1 MILVFLA
8 NGFEETEA
16 IAPVDILRRCGAKVA
31 TVGVGGKT
39 IRSSRGIPVGCD
51 LEESELSSLNSQEL
65 EMVVLPGGLP
75 GVDNLW
81 TSPVVQE
88 WVDRAAAEDRFV
100 AAICAGPSILARK
113 GLLDGRRAT
122 CYPGFEVGSGAV
134 TYTGE
139 GVVRDGRIITAKGAG
154 MAIEFGLALAA
165 ALFGEETA
173 HRVQKEIQCQK

>member
-16 IAPVDILRRCGAKVA
+16 IAPIDILRRCGANVA

-39 IRSSRGIPVGCD
+39 IRSSHGIPVGCD
-51 LEESELSSLNSQEL
+51 LEEGELSALNSQEL

-81 TSPVVQE
+81 ASPVVQE
-88 WVDRAAAEDRFV
+88 WVDRAAAEGRFV

-113 GLLDGRRAT
+113 GLLDGHRAT

>member
-16 IAPVDILRRCGAKVA
+16 IAPIDILRRCGAKVA

-39 IRSSRGIPVGCD
+39 IRSSHGIPVGCD
-51 LEESELSSLNSQEL
+51 LEESQLSALPQEEL

-81 TSPVVQE
+81 ASQTVQS
-88 WVDRAAAEDRFV
+88 WVDWAAENDRYL

-139 GVVRDGRIITAKGAG
+139 GVVRDGRVITAKGAG

-165 ALFGEETA
+165 ALFGEDTA

>member
-16 IAPVDILRRCGAKVA
+16 IAPVDILRRCGAKGA
-31 TVGVGGKT
+31 TVSVGGKT
-39 IRSSRGIPVGCD
+39 IRSSHGIPVGCD
-51 LEESELSSLNSQEL
+51 LEESELSSLDGQEL

-81 TSPVVQE
+81 ASPVVQE

-113 GLLDGRRAT
+113 GLLDGRRAPS
-122 CYPGFEVGSGAV
+122 YPGFEVGSGAV